1 MVSLKTKWFSK
12 WAKKHNVYD
21 VRLLDV
27 IEDMKQNLSSVSL
40 GSGLFKV
47 RVASL
52 DGGKSSGYRTIIVYR
67 ENDRAVIVY
76 GFTKKEKDS
85 LDKSELKSFKKM
97 SKDILGLTE
106 KEMKI
111 AIKNEVF
118 LEIGD
123 ENES

>member
-12 WAKKHNVYD
+12 WAKKHNVSD
-21 VRLLDV
+21 VRLLDA

-47 RVASL
+47 RVAFL
-52 DGGKSSGYRTIIVYR
+52 DAGKSSGYRTIIVYR

-76 GFTKKEKDS
+76 GFTKKEKDN

-97 SKDILGLTE
+97 SKDILDLTE

-118 LEIGD
+118 IEIGD